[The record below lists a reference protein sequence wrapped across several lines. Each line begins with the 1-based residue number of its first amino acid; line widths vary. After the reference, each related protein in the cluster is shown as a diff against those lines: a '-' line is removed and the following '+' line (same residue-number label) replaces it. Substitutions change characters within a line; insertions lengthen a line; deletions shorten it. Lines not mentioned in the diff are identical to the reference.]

1 MADEQTQTTEQTTGD
16 ATGKTAEGRTY
27 TQVDVD
33 RIVNE
38 RLQRERGKAEQ
49 LATKAREEA
58 EAKALAEQGKYK
70 ELFEKQQKDLEA
82 AAAKVKAME
91 LQSLRQTVAAKVG
104 LPAAFVDRLRGETE
118 AEIEADAKS
127 ILAIIPKPTAP
138 NINAN
143 SGGNPAPVTVDAV
156 VAQKRQSGMY
166 TPL

>member
-1 MADEQTQTTEQTTGD
+1 MADEQTQTAQTGDVTGQTTD
-16 ATGKTAEGRTY
+16 KIFAQA
-27 TQVDVD
+27 DVD
-33 RIVNE
+33 RIVKE
-38 RLQRERGKAEQ
+38 RLQREQGKAEQ
-49 LATKAREEA
+49 LAQKAREEA

-70 ELFEKQQKDLEA
+70 ELFEKQQADLQA
-82 AAAKVKAME
+82 AADRVKALE
-91 LQSLRQTVAAKVG
+91 LQTLRNNVATKVG

-143 SGGNPAPVTVDAV
+143 SGGQPAPVTVDAV

-166 TPL
+166 APL

>member
-1 MADEQTQTTEQTTGD
+1 MADEQTQTAQTGDVTGQTTD
-16 ATGKTAEGRTY
+16 KTF
-27 TQVDVD
+27 TQADVD
-33 RIVNE
+33 RIVKE
-38 RLQRERGKAEQ
+38 RLQREQGKAEQ
-49 LATKAREEA
+49 LAQKAREEA

-70 ELFEKQQKDLEA
+70 ELFEKQQADLQA
-82 AAAKVKAME
+82 AADRVKALE
-91 LQSLRQTVAAKVG
+91 LQTLRNNVATKVG

-143 SGGNPAPVTVDAV
+143 SGGQPAPVTVDAV

-166 TPL
+166 APL